1 MADKTTVSTNV
12 DTFNDGGSY
21 LVRTEVEA
29 RLVSIHGPFPDLET
43 AKKLQASQT
52 AYVKSAGE
60 GLKEQLAAR
69 GFRLA
74 GGKSCWLTRPH
85 PGARPHTSLPPSPL
99 AAGCGS
105 RLPATLLATALCEE
119 RAT

>member
-21 LVRTEVEA
+21 FVRTEVEA

-52 AYVKSAGE
+52 AYVKTAGE
-60 GLKEQLAAR
+60 GLKEQLQRTASSSPAA
-69 GFRLA
+69 A
-74 GGKSCWLTRPH
+74 S
-85 PGARPHTSLPPSPL
+85 
-99 AAGCGS
+99 S
-105 RLPATLLATALCEE
+105 R
-119 RAT
+119 